1 MDNAL
6 ETLVKSTPEP
16 VISAIRALQ
25 NPSRFSIA
33 ILLLDSGKQSLAY
46 LGRATQSEN
55 GALIPQLKAL
65 EKAGILQN
73 DWHAQI
79 QGGGEIP
86 RPPGGQEYSFYE
98 VTAFGRQLIEV
109 IAASLA
115 STRLPLLKA
124 LGNPLRFAL
133 VRHVLASG
141 AVSFSGVA
149 AITGL
154 EKSAVAAH
162 LGKLEVG
169 GLVEKSFS
177 RDKESGEYS
186 MYAATRAAADIVPR
200 LLLLEQYRVV
210 STGTKNIV
218 MQAKALESL
227 RATIMGTG
235 AASDADFCHQVL
247 DLERSLV
254 DELLAAGSTDEKK
267 EHAKKLASACDALKK
282 YAESILV
289 P

>member
-1 MDNAL
+1 MDIAL
-6 ETLVKSTPEP
+6 ENLVKSTPEP

-25 NPSRFSIA
+25 NPRRFSIA
-33 ILLLDSGKQSLAY
+33 VLLLDSGKQSLAY

-65 EKAGILQN
+65 EEAGILHN
-73 DWHAQI
+73 DWHDQKRAGDPDNKNHPAGIYSVYQI
-79 QGGGEIP
+79 
-86 RPPGGQEYSFYE
+86 
-98 VTAFGRQLIEV
+98 TAFGKQLIEV

-124 LGNPLRFAL
+124 LGNQLRFAL
-133 VRHVLASG
+133 VRYMLANG
-141 AVSFSGVA
+141 ALSFSRVA

-169 GLVEKSFS
+169 GLVEKSFN

-186 MYAATRAAADIVPR
+186 MYAATRAASDIVPR

-210 STGTKNIV
+210 STGTRNIMV
-218 MQAKALESL
+218 QEKVLENL

-247 DLERSLV
+247 DLARSLV
-254 DELLAAGSTDEKK
+254 DALLAAGSTEEKK

-282 YAESILV
+282 YTESILV
-289 P
+289 S